1 MKKSGFCLFLTVF
14 AGFSLFAFDD
24 GELFYRAERS
34 FETGDYAAAL
44 TDYEELIRRYPLSE
58 YLPDAQFRRAV
69 ALFRLQRPEESLR
82 LFLRVRERY
91 PSGVFTQT
99 LPFWLGMNYYE
110 LGDYAA
116 AEAELSDYAKTAGG
130 EFQKEA
136 LLTLAFACYRN
147 GNDKAALE
155 TALRLSDISLDA
167 EDEPQALALIFSLF
181 LKFKEYDKLVRFSQT
196 YDLSRLPP
204 EFRCELSY
212 YRAEA
217 LFFLKEYEKAAADYL
232 YCLEGCGG
240 GTAAGAAQR
249 LFSIYRIRR
258 DYDSL
263 NRLMDSAETRFADK
277 PEVVNALRLKYGVE
291 KFKLKRYDEAILWL
305 NRIWTNEPTSS
316 MSDLVPLYLAQAF
329 AAENQP
335 QRAFETLYQYRGEA
349 KEFPALILFLTAR
362 YGAETQRWPETEA
375 AAEEFLKA
383 DADTDQK
390 ETAVFFLVLSLIR
403 QQRFDDAKKTADF
416 WEAELPNLKS
426 RQRFLR
432 LKLEI
437 AEATDDL
444 NYSVQSLDSYLRNS
458 TGDDQAVFDF
468 VSRNFK
474 AEKFTELLEYTDGLM
489 GDRPRL
495 EAENPPLSVFIRYMR
510 ALSFISLK
518 RYSEAAA
525 EFELISPEMLM
536 RNGWDELI
544 PYYLYYRG
552 WACYREG
559 NYAEAL
565 TCFSDYAAENPEG
578 EFYAQALYL
587 CGWSAY
593 SLKNYE
599 EAADWFLSYAEI
611 EQSGTRLT
619 AALTAGKSYAAAGLN
634 DRAEE
639 VFTAVAASAPESV
652 RIEAL
657 YEYALLLQKTGYPDR
672 SAEIFNRIFKENPG
686 APESENAL
694 LNAAEIYLERERVN
708 DAVLAY
714 TDFVSAYPDSPQ
726 RLPALAQLCRLLFES
741 ERNAEAVRVLAQWS
755 SADRENLY
763 DAERLLLRARLA
775 MRMKAWEE
783 ADAAWNELL
792 RRFPEEAQ
800 RSDARLQIAKLYYLS
815 LGQSD
820 EEAELSIQFSRG
832 GGLESEEGRRAAV
845 ELAAIYFRDRKN
857 RSEEALNSR
866 ALLEELIRNHS
877 VDTVNA
883 AAARFEL
890 GWLAYDEKRYA
901 DALPLLMEAVTA
913 DGTAA
918 FVPEALLK
926 AGTAALH
933 ENSRRDADE
942 LFSRLKNRFPNSEW
956 TKQIPGRRP

>member
-1 MKKSGFCLFLTVF
+1 
-14 AGFSLFAFDD
+14 
-24 GELFYRAERS
+24 
-34 FETGDYAAAL
+34 
-44 TDYEELIRRYPLSE
+44 
-58 YLPDAQFRRAV
+58 
-69 ALFRLQRPEESLR
+69 
-82 LFLRVRERY
+82 
-91 PSGVFTQT
+91 
-99 LPFWLGMNYYE
+99 MNYYE

-147 GNDKAALE
+147 GDGKAALE
-155 TALRLSDISLDA
+155 TALRLSDMSLDA

-181 LKFKEYDKLVRFSQT
+181 LKFKEYDRLVRFSQT
-196 YDLSRLPP
+196 YDLNRLPP
-204 EFRCELSY
+204 QFRCELSY

-217 LFFLKEYEKAAADYL
+217 LFFLKEYEKAEADYL
-232 YCLEGCGG
+232 YCLDGCGG
-240 GTAAGAAQR
+240 DTAAGAAQR

-258 DYDSL
+258 DYGSL
-263 NRLMDSAETRFADK
+263 NRLMDGAETRFADK

-291 KFKLKRYDEAILWL
+291 KFKLKRYDEAVLWL

-375 AAEEFLKA
+375 AAGEFLKT
-383 DADTDQK
+383 DAGTEQK
-390 ETAVFFLVLSLIR
+390 EAAAFFLVLSLIR
-403 QQRFDDAKKTADF
+403 QQRFGDAKKTADF
-416 WEAELPNLKS
+416 WEGELPNLKS

-444 NYSVQSLDSYLRNS
+444 NYSVRSLDSYLQTS
-458 TGDDQAVFDF
+458 SGDDRAVFDF
-468 VSRNFK
+468 VSQNFRAK
-474 AEKFTELLEYTDGLM
+474 KFTELLEYTDGLT
-489 GDRPRL
+489 DSRPRL
-495 EAENPPLSVFIRYMR
+495 ETENPPLSVFVRYMR

-518 RYSEAAA
+518 RYRDAVT
-525 EFELISPEMLM
+525 EFGLISPETLM
-536 RNGWDELI
+536 QNGWDGLI

-593 SLKNYE
+593 SLKNYG
-599 EAADWFLSYAEI
+599 EAAERFLSYAEI
-611 EQSGTRLT
+611 GQGETRLT

-639 VFTAVAASAPESV
+639 VFTAVAASTPEAV

-672 SAEIFNRIFKENPG
+672 GAEIFRRIFKENPG
-686 APESENAL
+686 APEAENAL
-694 LNAAEIYLERERVN
+694 LNAAEIYRERERTN

-726 RLPALAQLCRLLFES
+726 RLPALAQLCRLLFEE
-741 ERNAEAVRVLAQWS
+741 ERDAEAARVLAQWN
-755 SADRENLY
+755 SADQENLY
-763 DAERLLLRARLA
+763 AAQRLLLRAHLA
-775 MRMKAWEE
+775 VRMRAWEE
-783 ADAAWNELL
+783 ADAAWNELQ
-792 RRFPEEAQ
+792 RRFPEEA
-800 RSDARLQIAKLYYLS
+800 RRENARLQIAKLYYLR

-820 EEAELSIQFSRG
+820 EEAELSVQFSRG
-832 GGLESEEGRRAAV
+832 GGLESGEGRRAAV

-877 VDTVNA
+877 ADTVNA

-890 GWLAYDEKRYA
+890 GRLAYDEQRYA
-901 DALPLLMEAVTA
+901 EALPLLVGAVTA

-926 AGTAALH
+926 AGISALR

-942 LFSRLKNRFPNSEW
+942 LFSRLRSRFPDSEW
-956 TKQIPGRRP
+956 TAQIPGGRP

>member
-1 MKKSGFCLFLTVF
+1 MTAF
-14 AGFSLFAFDD
+14 AVFSLFALDD
-24 GELFYRAERS
+24 GDLFYRAERS
-34 FETGDYAAAL
+34 FGAGDYAAAL
-44 TDYEELIRRYPLSE
+44 AGYEDLIRGYPLSE
-58 YLPDAQFRRAV
+58 HLPDAQFRRAV

-91 PSGVFTQT
+91 PAGSFTQA
-99 LPFWLGMNYYE
+99 LPFWLGMNYYV
-110 LGDYAA
+110 LGDYAS
-116 AEAELSDYAKTAGG
+116 AEAELSEYAQTDG

-147 GNDKAALE
+147 GDGKAALE
-155 TALRLSDISLDA
+155 TALRLSDMSLDA

-181 LKFKEYDKLVRFSQT
+181 LKFKEYDRLVRFSQT
-196 YDLSRLPP
+196 YDLNRLPP
-204 EFRCELSY
+204 QFRCELSY

-217 LFFLKEYEKAAADYL
+217 LFFLKEYEKAEADYL
-232 YCLEGCGG
+232 YCLDGCGG
-240 GTAAGAAQR
+240 DTAAGAAQR

-258 DYDSL
+258 DYGSL
-263 NRLMDSAETRFADK
+263 NRLMDGAETRFADK

-291 KFKLKRYDEAILWL
+291 KFKLKRYDEAVLWL

-375 AAEEFLKA
+375 AAGEFLKT
-383 DADTDQK
+383 DAGTEQK
-390 ETAVFFLVLSLIR
+390 EAAAFFLVLSLIR
-403 QQRFDDAKKTADF
+403 QQRFGDAKKTADF
-416 WEAELPNLKS
+416 WEGELPNLKS

-444 NYSVQSLDSYLRNS
+444 NYSVRSLDSYLQTS
-458 TGDDQAVFDF
+458 SGDDRAVFDF
-468 VSRNFK
+468 VSQNFRAK
-474 AEKFTELLEYTDGLM
+474 KFTELLEYTDGLT
-489 GDRPRL
+489 DSRPRL
-495 EAENPPLSVFIRYMR
+495 ETENPPLSVFVRYMR

-518 RYSEAAA
+518 RYRDAVT
-525 EFELISPEMLM
+525 EFGLISPETLM
-536 RNGWDELI
+536 QNGWDGLI

-593 SLKNYE
+593 SLKNYG
-599 EAADWFLSYAEI
+599 EAAERFLSYAEI
-611 EQSGTRLT
+611 GQGETRLT

-639 VFTAVAASAPESV
+639 VFTAVAASAPEAV

-672 SAEIFNRIFKENPG
+672 GAEIFRRIFKENPG
-686 APESENAL
+686 APEAENAL
-694 LNAAEIYLERERVN
+694 LNAAEIYRERERTN

-726 RLPALAQLCRLLFES
+726 RLPALAQLCRLLFEE
-741 ERNAEAVRVLAQWS
+741 ERDAEAARVLAQWN
-755 SADRENLY
+755 SADQENLY
-763 DAERLLLRARLA
+763 AAQRLLLRAHLA
-775 MRMKAWEE
+775 VRMRAWEE
-783 ADAAWNELL
+783 ADAAWNELQ
-792 RRFPEEAQ
+792 RRFPEEA
-800 RSDARLQIAKLYYLS
+800 RRENARLQIAKLYYLR

-820 EEAELSIQFSRG
+820 EEAELSVQFSRG
-832 GGLESEEGRRAAV
+832 GGLESGEGRRAAV

-877 VDTVNA
+877 ADTVNA

-890 GWLAYDEKRYA
+890 GRLAYDEQRYA
-901 DALPLLMEAVTA
+901 EALPLLVGAVTA

-926 AGTAALH
+926 AGISALR

-942 LFSRLKNRFPNSEW
+942 LFSRLRSRFPDSEW
-956 TKQIPGRRP
+956 TAQIPGGRP

>member
-1 MKKSGFCLFLTVF
+1 MTAF
-14 AGFSLFAFDD
+14 AVFSLFALDD
-24 GELFYRAERS
+24 GDLFYRAERS
-34 FETGDYAAAL
+34 FGAGDYAAAL
-44 TDYEELIRRYPLSE
+44 AGYEDLIRGYPLSE
-58 YLPDAQFRRAV
+58 HLPDAQFRRAV

-91 PSGVFTQT
+91 PAGSFTQA

-116 AEAELSDYAKTAGG
+116 AEAELSEYAQTAG

-147 GNDKAALE
+147 GDGKAALE
-155 TALRLSDISLDA
+155 TALRLSDMSLDA

-181 LKFKEYDKLVRFSQT
+181 LKFKEYDRLVRFSQT
-196 YDLSRLPP
+196 YDLNRLPP
-204 EFRCELSY
+204 QFRCELSY

-217 LFFLKEYEKAAADYL
+217 LFFLKEYEKAEADYL
-232 YCLEGCGG
+232 YCLDGCGG
-240 GTAAGAAQR
+240 DTAAGAAQR

-258 DYDSL
+258 DYGSL
-263 NRLMDSAETRFADK
+263 NRLMDGAETRFADK

-291 KFKLKRYDEAILWL
+291 KFKLKRYDEAVLWL

-375 AAEEFLKA
+375 AAGEFLKT
-383 DADTDQK
+383 DAGTEQK
-390 ETAVFFLVLSLIR
+390 EAAAFFLVLSLIR
-403 QQRFDDAKKTADF
+403 QQRFGDAKKTADF
-416 WEAELPNLKS
+416 WEGELPNLKS

-444 NYSVQSLDSYLRNS
+444 NYSVRSLDSYLQTS
-458 TGDDQAVFDF
+458 SGDDRAVFDF
-468 VSRNFK
+468 VSQNFRAK
-474 AEKFTELLEYTDGLM
+474 KFTELLEYTDGLT
-489 GDRPRL
+489 DSRPRL
-495 EAENPPLSVFIRYMR
+495 ETENPPLSVFVRYMR

-518 RYSEAAA
+518 RYRDAVT
-525 EFELISPEMLM
+525 EFGLISPETLM
-536 RNGWDELI
+536 QNGWDGLI

-559 NYAEAL
+559 NYTEAL

-593 SLKNYE
+593 SLKNYG
-599 EAADWFLSYAEI
+599 EAAERFLSYAEI
-611 EQSGTRLT
+611 GQGETRLT

-639 VFTAVAASAPESV
+639 VFTAVAASAPEAV

-672 SAEIFNRIFKENPG
+672 SAEIFRRIFKENPG
-686 APESENAL
+686 APEAENAL
-694 LNAAEIYLERERVN
+694 LNAAEIYRERERTN

-726 RLPALAQLCRLLFES
+726 RLPALAQLCRLLFEE
-741 ERNAEAVRVLAQWS
+741 ERDAEAARVLAQWN
-755 SADRENLY
+755 SADQENLY
-763 DAERLLLRARLA
+763 AAQRLLLRAHLA
-775 MRMKAWEE
+775 VRMRAWEE
-783 ADAAWNELL
+783 ADAAWNELQ
-792 RRFPEEAQ
+792 RRFPEEA
-800 RSDARLQIAKLYYLS
+800 RRENARLQIAKLYYLR

-820 EEAELSIQFSRG
+820 EEAELSVQFSRG
-832 GGLESEEGRRAAV
+832 GGLESGEGRRAAV

-877 VDTVNA
+877 ADTVNA

-890 GWLAYDEKRYA
+890 GRLAYDEQRYA
-901 DALPLLMEAVTA
+901 EALPLLVGAVTA

-926 AGTAALH
+926 AGISALR

-942 LFSRLKNRFPNSEW
+942 LFSRLRSRFPDSEW
-956 TKQIPGRRP
+956 TAQIPGGRP

>member
-1 MKKSGFCLFLTVF
+1 MTAF
-14 AGFSLFAFDD
+14 AVFSLFALDD
-24 GELFYRAERS
+24 GDLFYRAERS
-34 FETGDYAAAL
+34 FGAGDYAAAL
-44 TDYEELIRRYPLSE
+44 AGYEDLIRGYPLSE
-58 YLPDAQFRRAV
+58 HLPDAQFRRAV

-147 GNDKAALE
+147 GDGKAALE
-155 TALRLSDISLDA
+155 TALRLSDMSLDA

-181 LKFKEYDKLVRFSQT
+181 LKFKEYDRLVRFSQT
-196 YDLSRLPP
+196 YDLNRLPP
-204 EFRCELSY
+204 QFRCELSY

-217 LFFLKEYEKAAADYL
+217 LFFLKEYEKAEADYL
-232 YCLEGCGG
+232 YCLDGCGG
-240 GTAAGAAQR
+240 DTAAGAAQR

-258 DYDSL
+258 DYGSL
-263 NRLMDSAETRFADK
+263 NRLMDGAETRFADK

-291 KFKLKRYDEAILWL
+291 KFKLKRYDEAVLWL

-375 AAEEFLKA
+375 AAGEFLKT
-383 DADTDQK
+383 DAGTEQK
-390 ETAVFFLVLSLIR
+390 EAAAFFLVLSLIR
-403 QQRFDDAKKTADF
+403 QQRFGDAKKTADF
-416 WEAELPNLKS
+416 WEGELPNLKS

-444 NYSVQSLDSYLRNS
+444 NYSVRSLDSYLQTS
-458 TGDDQAVFDF
+458 SGDDRAVFDF
-468 VSRNFK
+468 VSQNFRAK
-474 AEKFTELLEYTDGLM
+474 KFTELLEYTDGLT
-489 GDRPRL
+489 DSRPRL
-495 EAENPPLSVFIRYMR
+495 ETENPPLSVFVRYMR

-518 RYSEAAA
+518 RYRDAVT
-525 EFELISPEMLM
+525 EFGLISPETLM
-536 RNGWDELI
+536 QNGWDGLI

-593 SLKNYE
+593 SLKNYG
-599 EAADWFLSYAEI
+599 EAAERFLSYAEI
-611 EQSGTRLT
+611 GQGETRLT

-639 VFTAVAASAPESV
+639 VFTAVAASAPEAV

-672 SAEIFNRIFKENPG
+672 GAEIFRRIFKENPG
-686 APESENAL
+686 APEAENAL
-694 LNAAEIYLERERVN
+694 LNAAEIYRERERTN

-726 RLPALAQLCRLLFES
+726 RLPALAQLCRLLFEE
-741 ERNAEAVRVLAQWS
+741 ERDAEAARVLAQWN
-755 SADRENLY
+755 SADQENLY
-763 DAERLLLRARLA
+763 AAQRLLLRAHLA
-775 MRMKAWEE
+775 VRMRAWEE
-783 ADAAWNELL
+783 ADAAWNELQ
-792 RRFPEEAQ
+792 RRFPEEA
-800 RSDARLQIAKLYYLS
+800 RRENARLQIAKLYYLR

-820 EEAELSIQFSRG
+820 EEAELLVQFSRG
-832 GGLESEEGRRAAV
+832 GGLESGEGRRAAV

-877 VDTVNA
+877 ADTVNA

-890 GWLAYDEKRYA
+890 GRLAYDEQRYA
-901 DALPLLMEAVTA
+901 EALPLLVGAVTA

-926 AGTAALH
+926 AGISALR

-942 LFSRLKNRFPNSEW
+942 LFSRLRSRFPDSEW
-956 TKQIPGRRP
+956 TAQIPGGRP

>member
-1 MKKSGFCLFLTVF
+1 MKKSGFCLFLTAF
-14 AGFSLFAFDD
+14 AVFSLFALDD
-24 GELFYRAERS
+24 GDLFYRAERS
-34 FETGDYAAAL
+34 FGAGDYAAAL

-91 PSGVFTQT
+91 PAGSFTQA
-99 LPFWLGMNYYE
+99 LPFWLGMNYYV
-110 LGDYAA
+110 LGDYAS
-116 AEAELSDYAKTAGG
+116 AEAELSEYAQTAG

-147 GNDKAALE
+147 GDGKAALE
-155 TALRLSDISLDA
+155 TALRLSDMSLDA

-181 LKFKEYDKLVRFSQT
+181 LKFKEYDRLVRFSQT
-196 YDLSRLPP
+196 YDLNRLPP
-204 EFRCELSY
+204 QFRCELSY

-217 LFFLKEYEKAAADYL
+217 LFFLKEYEKAEADYL
-232 YCLEGCGG
+232 YCLDGCGG
-240 GTAAGAAQR
+240 DTAAGAAQR

-258 DYDSL
+258 DYGSL
-263 NRLMDSAETRFADK
+263 NRLMDGAETRFADK

-291 KFKLKRYDEAILWL
+291 KFKLKRYDEAVLWL

-375 AAEEFLKA
+375 AAGEFLKT
-383 DADTDQK
+383 DAGTEQK
-390 ETAVFFLVLSLIR
+390 EAAAFFLVLSLIR

-444 NYSVQSLDSYLRNS
+444 NYSVRSLDSYLQIS
-458 TGDDQAVFDF
+458 SGDNRAVFDF
-468 VSRNFK
+468 VSQNFRAK
-474 AEKFTELLEYTDGLM
+474 KFTELLEYTDGLT
-489 GDRPRL
+489 DSRPRL
-495 EAENPPLSVFIRYMR
+495 ETENPPLSVFVRYMR

-518 RYSEAAA
+518 RYRDAVT
-525 EFELISPEMLM
+525 EFGLISPETLM
-536 RNGWDELI
+536 QNGWDGLI

-593 SLKNYE
+593 SLKNYG
-599 EAADWFLSYAEI
+599 EAAERFLSYAEI
-611 EQSGTRLT
+611 GQGETRLT

-639 VFTAVAASAPESV
+639 VFTAVAASAPEAV

-672 SAEIFNRIFKENPG
+672 GAEIFRRIFKENPG
-686 APESENAL
+686 ALEAENAL
-694 LNAAEIYLERERVN
+694 LNAAEIYRERERTN

-726 RLPALAQLCRLLFES
+726 RLPALAQLCRLLFEE
-741 ERNAEAVRVLAQWS
+741 ERDAEAARVLAQWN
-755 SADRENLY
+755 SADQENLY
-763 DAERLLLRARLA
+763 AAQRLLLRAHLA
-775 MRMKAWEE
+775 VRMRAWEE
-783 ADAAWNELL
+783 ADAAWNELQ
-792 RRFPEEAQ
+792 RRFPEEA
-800 RSDARLQIAKLYYLS
+800 RRENARLQIAKLYYLR

-820 EEAELSIQFSRG
+820 EEAELSVQFSRG
-832 GGLESEEGRRAAV
+832 GGLESGEGRRAAV

-877 VDTVNA
+877 ADTVNA

-890 GWLAYDEKRYA
+890 GWLAYDEQRYA
-901 DALPLLMEAVTA
+901 EALPLLVGAVTV

-926 AGTAALH
+926 AGISALR

-942 LFSRLKNRFPNSEW
+942 LFSRLRSRFPDSEW
-956 TKQIPGRRP
+956 TAQIPGGRP

>member
-1 MKKSGFCLFLTVF
+1 MTAF
-14 AGFSLFAFDD
+14 AVFSLFALDD
-24 GELFYRAERS
+24 GDLFYRAERS
-34 FETGDYAAAL
+34 FGAGDYAAAL
-44 TDYEELIRRYPLSE
+44 AGYEDLIRGYPLSE
-58 YLPDAQFRRAV
+58 HLPDAQFRRAV

-147 GNDKAALE
+147 GDGKAALE
-155 TALRLSDISLDA
+155 TALRLSDMSLDA

-196 YDLSRLPP
+196 YDLNRLPP
-204 EFRCELSY
+204 QFRCELSY

-217 LFFLKEYEKAAADYL
+217 LFFLKEYEKAEADYL
-232 YCLEGCGG
+232 YCLDGCGG
-240 GTAAGAAQR
+240 DTAAGAAQR

-258 DYDSL
+258 DYGSL
-263 NRLMDSAETRFADK
+263 NRLMDGAETRFADK

-291 KFKLKRYDEAILWL
+291 KFKLKRYDEAVLWL

-375 AAEEFLKA
+375 AAGEFLKT
-383 DADTDQK
+383 DAGTEQK
-390 ETAVFFLVLSLIR
+390 EAAAFFLVLSLIR
-403 QQRFDDAKKTADF
+403 QQRFGDAKKTADF
-416 WEAELPNLKS
+416 WEGELPNLKS

-444 NYSVQSLDSYLRNS
+444 NYSVRSLDSYLQTS
-458 TGDDQAVFDF
+458 SGDDRAVFDF
-468 VSRNFK
+468 VSQNFRAK
-474 AEKFTELLEYTDGLM
+474 KFTELLEYTDGLT
-489 GDRPRL
+489 DSRPRL
-495 EAENPPLSVFIRYMR
+495 ETENPPLSVFVRYMR

-518 RYSEAAA
+518 RYRDAVT
-525 EFELISPEMLM
+525 EFGLISPETLM
-536 RNGWDELI
+536 QNGWDGLI

-593 SLKNYE
+593 SLKNYG
-599 EAADWFLSYAEI
+599 EAAERFLSYAEI
-611 EQSGTRLT
+611 GQGETRLT

-639 VFTAVAASAPESV
+639 VFTAVAASAPEAV

-672 SAEIFNRIFKENPG
+672 GAEIFRRIFKENPG
-686 APESENAL
+686 APEAENAL
-694 LNAAEIYLERERVN
+694 LNAAEIYRERERTN

-726 RLPALAQLCRLLFES
+726 RLPALAQLCRLLFEE
-741 ERNAEAVRVLAQWS
+741 ERDAEAARVLAQWN
-755 SADRENLY
+755 SADQENLY
-763 DAERLLLRARLA
+763 AAQRLLLRAHLA
-775 MRMKAWEE
+775 VRMRAWEE
-783 ADAAWNELL
+783 ADAAWNELQ
-792 RRFPEEAQ
+792 RRFPEEA
-800 RSDARLQIAKLYYLS
+800 RRENARLQIAKLYYLR

-820 EEAELSIQFSRG
+820 EEAELSVQFSRG
-832 GGLESEEGRRAAV
+832 GGLESGEGRRAAV

-877 VDTVNA
+877 ADTVNA

-890 GWLAYDEKRYA
+890 GRLAYDEQRYA
-901 DALPLLMEAVTA
+901 EALPLLVEAVTA

-926 AGTAALH
+926 AGISALR

-942 LFSRLKNRFPNSEW
+942 LFSRLRSRFPDSEW
-956 TKQIPGRRP
+956 TAQIPGGRP

>member
-1 MKKSGFCLFLTVF
+1 MTAF
-14 AGFSLFAFDD
+14 AVFSLFALDD
-24 GELFYRAERS
+24 GDLFYRAERS
-34 FETGDYAAAL
+34 FGAGDYAAAL
-44 TDYEELIRRYPLSE
+44 AGYEDLIRGYPLSE
-58 YLPDAQFRRAV
+58 HLPDAQFRRAV

-82 LFLRVRERY
+82 LFLRVRER
-91 PSGVFTQT
+91 T

-147 GNDKAALE
+147 GDGKAALE
-155 TALRLSDISLDA
+155 TALRLSDMSLDA

-181 LKFKEYDKLVRFSQT
+181 LKFKEYDRLVRFSQT
-196 YDLSRLPP
+196 YDLNRLPP
-204 EFRCELSY
+204 QFRCELSY

-217 LFFLKEYEKAAADYL
+217 LFFLKEYEKAEADYL
-232 YCLEGCGG
+232 YCLDGCGG
-240 GTAAGAAQR
+240 DTAAGAAQR

-258 DYDSL
+258 DYGSL
-263 NRLMDSAETRFADK
+263 NRLMDGAETRFADK

-291 KFKLKRYDEAILWL
+291 KFKLKRYDEAVLWL

-375 AAEEFLKA
+375 AAGEFLKT
-383 DADTDQK
+383 DAGTEQK
-390 ETAVFFLVLSLIR
+390 EAAAFFLVLSLIR
-403 QQRFDDAKKTADF
+403 QQRFGDAKKTADF
-416 WEAELPNLKS
+416 WEGELPNLKS

-444 NYSVQSLDSYLRNS
+444 NYSVRSLDSYLQTS
-458 TGDDQAVFDF
+458 SGDDRAVFDF
-468 VSRNFK
+468 VSQNFRAK
-474 AEKFTELLEYTDGLM
+474 KFTELLEYTDGLT
-489 GDRPRL
+489 DSRPRL
-495 EAENPPLSVFIRYMR
+495 ETENPPLSVFVRYMR

-518 RYSEAAA
+518 RYRDAVT
-525 EFELISPEMLM
+525 EFGLISPETLM
-536 RNGWDELI
+536 QNGWDGLI

-593 SLKNYE
+593 SLKNYG
-599 EAADWFLSYAEI
+599 EAAERFLSYAEI
-611 EQSGTRLT
+611 GQGETRLT

-639 VFTAVAASAPESV
+639 VFTAVAASAPEAV

-672 SAEIFNRIFKENPG
+672 GAEIFRRIFKENPG
-686 APESENAL
+686 APEAENAL
-694 LNAAEIYLERERVN
+694 LNAAEIYRERERTN

-726 RLPALAQLCRLLFES
+726 RLPALAQLCRLLFEE
-741 ERNAEAVRVLAQWS
+741 ERDAEAARVLAQWN
-755 SADRENLY
+755 SADQENLY
-763 DAERLLLRARLA
+763 AAQRLLLRAHLA
-775 MRMKAWEE
+775 VRMRAWEE
-783 ADAAWNELL
+783 ADAAWNELQ
-792 RRFPEEAQ
+792 RRFPEEA
-800 RSDARLQIAKLYYLS
+800 RRENARLQIAKLYYLR

-820 EEAELSIQFSRG
+820 EEAELSVQFSRG
-832 GGLESEEGRRAAV
+832 GGLESGEGRRAAV

-877 VDTVNA
+877 ADTVNA

-890 GWLAYDEKRYA
+890 GRLAYDEQRYA
-901 DALPLLMEAVTA
+901 EALPLLVGAVTA

-926 AGTAALH
+926 AGISALR

-942 LFSRLKNRFPNSEW
+942 LFSRLRSRFPDSEW
-956 TKQIPGRRP
+956 TAQIPGGRP

>member
-1 MKKSGFCLFLTVF
+1 MTAF
-14 AGFSLFAFDD
+14 AVFSLFALDD
-24 GELFYRAERS
+24 GDLFYRAERS
-34 FETGDYAAAL
+34 FGAGDYAAAL
-44 TDYEELIRRYPLSE
+44 AGYEDLIRGYPLSE
-58 YLPDAQFRRAV
+58 HLPDAQFRRAV

-91 PSGVFTQT
+91 PAGSFTQA
-99 LPFWLGMNYYE
+99 LPFWLGMNYYV
-110 LGDYAA
+110 LGDYAS
-116 AEAELSDYAKTAGG
+116 AEAELSEYAQTAG

-147 GNDKAALE
+147 GDGKAALE
-155 TALRLSDISLDA
+155 TALRLSDMSLDA

-181 LKFKEYDKLVRFSQT
+181 LKFKEYDRLVRFSQT
-196 YDLSRLPP
+196 YDLNRLPP
-204 EFRCELSY
+204 QFRCELSY

-217 LFFLKEYEKAAADYL
+217 LFFLKEYEKAEADYL
-232 YCLEGCGG
+232 YCLDGCGG
-240 GTAAGAAQR
+240 DTAAGAAQR

-258 DYDSL
+258 DYGSL
-263 NRLMDSAETRFADK
+263 NRLMDGAETRFADK

-291 KFKLKRYDEAILWL
+291 KFKLKRYDEAVLWL

-375 AAEEFLKA
+375 AAGEFLKT
-383 DADTDQK
+383 DAGTEQK
-390 ETAVFFLVLSLIR
+390 EAAAFFLVLSLIR
-403 QQRFDDAKKTADF
+403 QQRFGDAKKTADF
-416 WEAELPNLKS
+416 WEGELPNLKS

-444 NYSVQSLDSYLRNS
+444 NYSVRSLDSYLQTS
-458 TGDDQAVFDF
+458 SGDDRAVFDF
-468 VSRNFK
+468 VSQNFRAK
-474 AEKFTELLEYTDGLM
+474 KFTELLEYTDGLT
-489 GDRPRL
+489 DSRPRL
-495 EAENPPLSVFIRYMR
+495 ETENPPLSVFVRYMR

-518 RYSEAAA
+518 RYRDAVT
-525 EFELISPEMLM
+525 EFGLISPETLM
-536 RNGWDELI
+536 QNGWDGLI

-593 SLKNYE
+593 SLKNYG
-599 EAADWFLSYAEI
+599 EAAERFLSYAEI
-611 EQSGTRLT
+611 GQGETRLT

-639 VFTAVAASAPESV
+639 VFTAVAASAPEAV

-672 SAEIFNRIFKENPG
+672 GAEIFRRIFKENPG
-686 APESENAL
+686 APEAENAL
-694 LNAAEIYLERERVN
+694 LNAAEIYRERERTN

-726 RLPALAQLCRLLFES
+726 RLPALAQLCRLLFEE
-741 ERNAEAVRVLAQWS
+741 ERDAEAARVLAQWN
-755 SADRENLY
+755 SADQENLY
-763 DAERLLLRARLA
+763 AAQRLLLRAHLA
-775 MRMKAWEE
+775 VRMRAWEE
-783 ADAAWNELL
+783 ADAAWNELQ
-792 RRFPEEAQ
+792 RRFPEEA
-800 RSDARLQIAKLYYLS
+800 RRENARLQIAKLYYLR

-820 EEAELSIQFSRG
+820 EEAELSVQFSRG
-832 GGLESEEGRRAAV
+832 GGLESGEGRRAAV

-877 VDTVNA
+877 ADTVNA

-890 GWLAYDEKRYA
+890 GRLAYDEQRYA
-901 DALPLLMEAVTA
+901 EALPLLVGAVTA

-926 AGTAALH
+926 AGISALR

-942 LFSRLKNRFPNSEW
+942 LFSRLRSRFPDSEW
-956 TKQIPGRRP
+956 TAQIPGGRP